1 MKKAMS
7 YLRVGFATTINILL
21 ALLTSNRFLW
31 LEGRVIRGV
40 FSNWIRLY
48 RYRPRYFEQPES
60 EEEIISLIKNRKRL
74 RVFGSGH
81 SFNNAII
88 GETLISLDKFSGVV
102 WIDLKKK
109 QMAVRGGTRVR
120 DVVHELLA
128 HGMALAAQPSHDAQS
143 IGGILSTDVH
153 GTGRDWGFVSESVV
167 SLKFIDGR
175 GQIHE
180 CYPEDDLFKAVI
192 GGVGAM
198 GIIIEVVIQ
207 AVERFNV
214 RQKVQISTL
223 SYVEQNL
230 DRLLQENEHFSF
242 YTFPFTEKCQINT
255 WNRTEEPQSRLGNLR
270 EHINISLDSLGAS
283 WIANL
288 LAYSGL
294 LPAISTFLQSL
305 RRDTN
310 LVLESSQAYNRSIY
324 PLHHELE
331 FSVPYEQTFTILRIF
346 MRLYENLQSDGL
358 PSALI
363 EVRFTPD
370 GHERSLIGPGRQRKS
385 AWIDLIYNDSLGEE
399 AYFIAGEALMMATGG
414 RPHLGKWTRRANRG
428 YMAYVHGES
437 FERFRQLIKK
447 HDPQGKFVN
456 GFTHR
461 LFEPDSP

>member
-1 MKKAMS
+1 MS

-21 ALLTSNRFLW
+21 AILTSQRFLW
-31 LEGRVIRGV
+31 LEGRVVGGV
-40 FSNWIRLY
+40 FSNWIKLY

-81 SFNNAII
+81 SFNNAIV
-88 GETLISLDKFSGVV
+88 GETLISLDKYSGVV
-102 WIDLKKK
+102 WINLEKK

-120 DVVHELLA
+120 DVVQELLA

-180 CYPEDDLFKAVI
+180 CFPEDDLFKAVI
-192 GGVGAM
+192 GGIGAM

-214 RQKVQISTL
+214 RQAVQISTL
-223 SYVEQNL
+223 ADVEQNL

-242 YTFPFTEKCQINT
+242 YAFPFTDKCQINT
-255 WNRTEEPQSRLGNLR
+255 WNRTVEAQSMLGVLR
-270 EHINISLDSLGAS
+270 EQINISLDSLGTS
-283 WIANL
+283 WIANF

-294 LPAISTFLQSL
+294 LPALSTFLLSFK
-305 RRDTN
+305 RDSN
-310 LVLESSQAYNRSIY
+310 LVLESSQAYNRTIY

-331 FSVPYEQTFTILRIF
+331 FAIPYEQTFTVLRMF
-346 MRLYENLQSDGL
+346 MKLYEHQQSNGL
-358 PSALI
+358 PAALI

-385 AWIDLIYNDSLGEE
+385 AWIDLIYNDSLGEGL
-399 AYFIAGEALMMATGG
+399 YFIPSEALMMAIGG
-414 RPHLGKWTRRANRG
+414 RPHLGKWTKRTNRR
-428 YMAYVHGES
+428 YMAYVHGEH
-437 FERFRQLIKK
+437 FEHFRRLIKK

-456 GFTHR
+456 GFTRR